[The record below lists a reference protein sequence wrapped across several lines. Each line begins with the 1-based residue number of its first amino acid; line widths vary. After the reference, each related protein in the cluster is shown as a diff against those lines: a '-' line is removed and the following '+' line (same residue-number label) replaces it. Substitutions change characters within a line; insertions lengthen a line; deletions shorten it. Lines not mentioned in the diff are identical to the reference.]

1 MKGHS
6 LSRISCCPSQRHYQS
21 GGGHGRRCLRG
32 SRTAGLATEFRS
44 GPAATSNPTSSLR
57 VRPPSGRITDSF
69 PSVSWD
75 SQAQDLKY
83 RGEEA
88 FLTIGS
94 DNVFREYVN
103 INRGT
108 AGGSGHTKIGDHC
121 YFMVN
126 AHVAHDCI
134 LGDHVMMAN
143 AATLGG
149 HVVIE
154 DYGTVGAFS
163 GVHPFCRIGAHG
175 WIGGYSVVTK
185 DVLPYSKTVDSPRHE
200 ILWRQY
206 ARAGTSRFFARADSE
221 HQESIS
227 VPVAV
232 QAQHVSG
239 SPGNSGGGPRSR
251 SADDRRIHREVA
263 PWNHQVDSA

>member
-1 MKGHS
+1 MKGTVSAEHPIVHPS
-6 LSRISCCPSQRHYQS
+6 AIISPEADVAVDVYVGPYCRIGERVQVAPGCHFESHVVV
-21 GGGHGRRCLRG
+21 
-32 SRTAGLATEFRS
+32 E
-44 GPAATSNPTSSLR
+44 GPT
-57 VRPPSGRITDSF
+57 RIGTNNRFF
-69 PSVSWD
+69 PFCIVG

-83 RGEEA
+83 QGEEA

-185 DVLPYSKTVDSPRHE
+185 DVLPYSKTVTPRGTKSYGVNTLGLERRGFSPEQITNIKKAFRF
-200 ILWRQY
+200 LLQSKLN
-206 ARAGTSRFFARADSE
+206 TS
-221 HQESIS
+221 Q
-227 VPVAV
+227 AV
-232 QAQHVSG
+232 QAIRKGVPGPEAQTIVEFIEK
-239 SPGNSGGGPRSR
+239 SPRG
-251 SADDRRIHREVA
+251 IIK
-263 PWNHQVDSA
+263 